1 MYSKHTD
8 ILAMAREKY
17 AYNTQEHAEINILL
31 CRSRLII
38 ETVVE
43 VNSVFKKINRTDR
56 ARKD

>member
-1 MYSKHTD
+1 M
-8 ILAMAREKY
+8 LAKAREKY